1 MLDLGGIVLVPV
13 TGLHLDLVVLW
24 RRGDLSPALRHF
36 LTVIDAGS
44 GAVDGAPDRPAR
56 AARPG

>member
-24 RRGDLSPALRHF
+24 RRGDLSPAPRHF

-56 AARPG
+56 AARPA